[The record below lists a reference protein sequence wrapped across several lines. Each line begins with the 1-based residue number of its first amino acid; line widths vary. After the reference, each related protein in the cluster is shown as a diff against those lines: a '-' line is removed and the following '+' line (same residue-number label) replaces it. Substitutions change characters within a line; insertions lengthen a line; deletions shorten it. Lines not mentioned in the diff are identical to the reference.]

1 MDAANQQR
9 PLRFAFRVDSA
20 PLIGIGHLM
29 RCLALADSLRA
40 RGHHC
45 QFICR
50 AHAGAYLQ
58 PLQRS
63 GHTFSLLPPPAQP
76 LAADAPSCDWL
87 ATSVAADV
95 DDCCEQLALAPDWL
109 IVDHYAI
116 DQRWHQRFRQRFP
129 ASRILAI
136 DDLADR
142 PLDVELLLDQTVG
155 ISAARYQGLVPSG
168 CPLLLG
174 SPFMLLRAEFGQ
186 WRQQA
191 LGRRHAQ
198 PVQRL
203 LLSLG
208 GTDPAGLTLPLLQQ
222 LLAHP
227 DCQQLQFDVL
237 LSSSA
242 PALAALRQFCQQQPR
257 VQLHVDCQ
265 AVAPLL
271 TAADLAIGAAGS
283 SAWERCCLGL
293 PSIQL
298 VIAANQRE
306 ISHQLSQLG
315 AVISVDASDT
325 GQDPSAAVL
334 AQLRLL
340 LQNPQ
345 LRLSLSQRAAALCDG
360 DGCERVSDALE
371 AIKRR

>member
-1 MDAANQQR
+1 MAAANQQR
-9 PLRFAFRVDSA
+9 PLRLAFRVDSA
-20 PLIGIGHLM
+20 PLIGIGHVM
-29 RCLALADSLRA
+29 RCLALADTLRA

-58 PLQRS
+58 PLQQS
-63 GHTFSLLPPPAQP
+63 GHPFSLLPPPAQP
-76 LAADAPSCDWL
+76 LAADTPSCDWL
-87 ATSVAADV
+87 ATTIAADV
-95 DDCCEQLALAPDWL
+95 DDSCRQLAQAPDWL

-129 ASRILAI
+129 VSRILAI

-142 PLDVELLLDQTVG
+142 PLDADLLLDQTVG
-155 ISAARYQGLVPSG
+155 ISAERYQGLLPGSG
-168 CPLLLG
+168 QLLLG
-174 SPFMLLRAEFGQ
+174 SPFMLLRPEFGQ
-186 WRQQA
+186 WRQRA
-191 LGRRHAQ
+191 LSRPHEQ

-227 DCQQLQFDVL
+227 ACSALQFDVL
-237 LSSSA
+237 ISSSA
-242 PALAALRQFCQQQPR
+242 PAVTALRHCCQQQPR

-271 TAADLAIGAAGS
+271 AAADLAIGAAGS

-306 ISHQLSQLG
+306 ISRQLSQRG
-315 AVISVDASDT
+315 AVLSVDASDT
-325 GQDPSAAVL
+325 GANPSTEVL
-334 AQLRLL
+334 TQLLQL
-340 LQNPQ
+340 LQNSQ
-345 LRLSLSQRAAALCDG
+345 LRLSLSQHAAALCDG
-360 DGCERVSDALE
+360 QGCERVSDALE
-371 AIKRR
+371 AFKHR

>member
-1 MDAANQQR
+1 MKLANRQR
-9 PLRFAFRVDSA
+9 PLRLAFRVDSA

-29 RCLALADSLRA
+29 RCLALADTLKR

-58 PLQRS
+58 PLQLS
-63 GHTFSLLPPPAQP
+63 GHPFSLLPAPTRP

-87 ATSVAADV
+87 ATTMSADV
-95 DDCCEQLALAPDWL
+95 DDSCDHLPLAADWL

-129 ASRILAI
+129 ACRILAI

-142 PLDVELLLDQTVG
+142 LLDADLLLDQTVG
-155 ISAARYQGLVPSG
+155 ISTERYQGLLPES
-168 CPLLLG
+168 CQLLLG
-174 SPFMLLRAEFGQ
+174 SPFMLLRPEFSQ
-186 WRQQA
+186 WRPRA
-191 LGRRHAQ
+191 LSRRHDQ

-222 LLAHP
+222 LLAQP
-227 DCQQLQFDVL
+227 ACSALQFDVL
-237 LSSSA
+237 ISSSA
-242 PALAALRQFCQQQPR
+242 PALAALRHFCQQQPR

-271 TAADLAIGAAGS
+271 AAADLAIGAAGS

-298 VIAANQRE
+298 IIAANQRE
-306 ISHQLSQLG
+306 ISRQLNQHG
-315 AVISVDASDT
+315 AVLSVDASHADHNACT
-325 GQDPSAAVL
+325 EVVTQ
-334 AQLRLL
+334 L
-340 LQNPQ
+340 LQLLHNPQ
-345 LRLSLSQRAAALCDG
+345 LRLSLSQHAATLCDG
-360 DGCERVSDALE
+360 HGSERVSDALE
-371 AIKRR
+371 AFKQR